1 MIEEQIINAMST
13 LKSDWLTDGLI
24 DFEYKKYI
32 VLGYLKK
39 VKENFDRTALYPD
52 LSDLLFHYKNILSVK
67 KNKQLIYD
75 QFPASISKEDFKKLR
90 LNYEKIVKDDG
101 VMKEIEDILAF
112 SIPCFTDVLNEGKD
126 LYEFV
131 ETNMEISAIGLSP
144 LYKHEGY
151 LFIDEEFKKEVM
163 IYRFQVSVFE
173 SADEVYRG
181 VNVEFV
187 ESKRK
192 SLGVTF
198 ERVKLDLVKT
208 YKVLP
213 NPATYAIHT
222 RFKFPYEA
230 TLMPVAKRLLV
241 KHITKSAA

>member
-1 MIEEQIINAMST
+1 MLMST
-13 LKSDWLTDGLI
+13 LESDWLTDGLI

-67 KNKQLIYD
+67 ENKQLLYD
-75 QFPASISKEDFKKLR
+75 HFPATISKQDFKKLQ
-90 LNYEKIVKDDG
+90 LNYKKIVEDDG

-112 SIPCFTDVLNEGKD
+112 SIPCFVDVLNEGKGI
-126 LYEFV
+126 YEFV

-151 LFIDEEFKKEVM
+151 LFIDEAFKKEVM

-181 VNVEFV
+181 VNVVFV
-187 ESKRK
+187 ESKRR
-192 SLGVTF
+192 SLGLTF
-198 ERVKLDLVKT
+198 EKVKLELVKD

-222 RFKFPYEA
+222 RFKFPFEA

>member
-1 MIEEQIINAMST
+1 MST

-39 VKENFDRTALYPD
+39 VKENFGRTALYPD

-75 QFPASISKEDFKKLR
+75 HFPAAISREDFKKLQ
-90 LNYEKIVKDDG
+90 LNYEKIVEDDG
-101 VMKEIEDILAF
+101 VMKEIEEILSF
-112 SIPCFTDVLNEGKD
+112 SIPCFADVLNEGKD
-126 LYEFV
+126 IYEFV
-131 ETNMEISAIGLSP
+131 ENNMEISAIGLSP

-163 IYRFQVSVFE
+163 IYRFQISVFE

-192 SLGVTF
+192 SLGVSF
-198 ERVKLDLVKT
+198 EKVKLELVKA
-208 YKVLP
+208 YKLLP

-222 RFKFPYEA
+222 RFKFPFEA